1 MDYQK
6 KKILTQ
12 SVAYIQ
18 AHLNISAEL
27 LTSLGRQDVLTE
39 EEIST
44 IQVTTALSSSA
55 LTNIT
60 NTQTN
65 GVPL

>member
-18 AHLNISAEL
+18 AHLNISPEL
-27 LTSLGRQDVLTE
+27 LTSLRQQGVLTE

-44 IQVTTALSSSA
+44 IQVTDNPVYQA
-55 LTNIT
+55 TN
-60 NTQTN
+60 
-65 GVPL
+65 